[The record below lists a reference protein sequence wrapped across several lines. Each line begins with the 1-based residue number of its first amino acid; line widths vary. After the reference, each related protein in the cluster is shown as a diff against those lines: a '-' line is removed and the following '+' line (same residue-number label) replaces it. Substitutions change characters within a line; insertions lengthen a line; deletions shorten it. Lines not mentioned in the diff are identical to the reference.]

1 MILNSTGRSASS
13 PSIRLATITFFLA
26 WTAFALTGAMSVQ
39 AGTSNHETL
48 TDQAIQEHASR
59 IVARIAQYPSADVD
73 SDGKISFA
81 ERNAFLVTVLYSDP
95 QRNLECF
102 PYSVAFRGHDLEL
115 MNAYDVVRG
124 LTYRTEL
131 EQKAKTKI
139 TAEKREGADEQTL
152 KQIKLNFSAELLAAT
167 EVVLNGQEALLDRV
181 SVEPPPEKVAAVQKK
196 VFAQRWADEALKL
209 KTTATELEHK
219 IAALEEAG
227 HTVEAE
233 ETRVKLEQ
241 IQKKLKHIKQQG

>member
-13 PSIRLATITFFLA
+13 PAIRLATITFFLA

-73 SDGKISFA
+73 SDGEISFA

-102 PYSVAFRGHDLEL
+102 PYSIPFRGHDLEL

-131 EQKAKTKI
+131 EQKVKAKI

-152 KQIKLNFSAELLAAT
+152 KQMKLNFSVKLLAAT
-167 EVVLNGQEALLDRV
+167 EVVLNGQDALLDRV

-196 VFAQRWADEALKL
+196 VFAQRWADEGLKL
-209 KTTATELEHK
+209 KTTATELELK
-219 IAALEEAG
+219 ITALEDAG

-233 ETRVKLEQ
+233 EARVKLEQ
-241 IQKKLKHIKQQG
+241 IQKKMKYIKQQG